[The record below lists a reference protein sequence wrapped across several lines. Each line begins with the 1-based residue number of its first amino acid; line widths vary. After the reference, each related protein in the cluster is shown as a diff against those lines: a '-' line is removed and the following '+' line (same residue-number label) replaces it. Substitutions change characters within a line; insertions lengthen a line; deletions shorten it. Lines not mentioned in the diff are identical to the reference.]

1 MEAYLFDR
9 KKIGEN
15 PVKLVPS
22 WGSEETAGSSGQN
35 LFAWVDSR
43 LTEEKLSDLIED
55 VSPAGERKVAL
66 VAGKE
71 GSIWELTRQ
80 GWQNLVRQKENQA
93 SFQTVAVGNGL
104 WALASG
110 SLFYLYRWQKSK
122 AELMAIRETC
132 GRIRK
137 MLFWSGAENNLV
149 ILSQNADGSCL
160 ELLQLTSKGLKTLD
174 LLTEVPG
181 ETLGQ
186 TEKYLLVGGLD
197 GRVYV
202 YEWTKGRM
210 QRVLTTEILG
220 TRITALS
227 AWEQNWAAATP
238 GGYVFIFTGLDSQ
251 PASLIYFNRPVSG
264 LSWLSREKIAVGLN
278 DGWLEL
284 AYWYPPA
291 DFYTVREADTLW
303 SIARA
308 LGLELKDLITRN
320 GLEEND
326 LLKPGQILK
335 LRN

>member
-9 KKIGEN
+9 KKTGED

-22 WGSEETAGSSGQN
+22 WGSEETAGASGQN
-35 LFAWVDSR
+35 LFAWVDSK
-43 LTEEKLSDLIED
+43 LTRKKLSNLIED
-55 VSPAGERKVAL
+55 VSQAGERQVAL
-66 VAGKE
+66 VSGAE

-80 GWQNLVRQKENQA
+80 GWQNIARQKEDQA
-93 SFQTVAVGNGL
+93 GFQAVAVGNGL

-110 SLFYLYRWQKSK
+110 SLLYLYRWQRSK
-122 AELMAIRETC
+122 VELVALRETC
-132 GRIRK
+132 GVIRK
-137 MLFWSGAENNLV
+137 MLFWFGAENNLV
-149 ILSQNADGSCL
+149 VLSQSANGFCL
-160 ELLQLTSKGLKTLD
+160 ELFQLTDKGLKTLD
-174 LLTEVPG
+174 VLTEVPG
-181 ETLGQ
+181 EVLGQ
-186 TEKYLLVGGLD
+186 VKKYLLVGGSD
-197 GRVYV
+197 GRVYI
-202 YEWTKGRM
+202 YEWQKGRT

-220 TRITALS
+220 TRVTALT

-251 PASLIYFNRPVSG
+251 PASLIYFKRPVSD

-284 AYWYPPA
+284 AYWYPPT

-303 SIARA
+303 SIAQA

-335 LRN
+335 IRN